1 MGDLEDRA
9 LGHVHE
15 VARERL
21 VAVDLRL
28 DLVGRV
34 QQPAQ
39 HRVLLDDPRVLAQVA
54 DRGHRAREQL
64 DRRRSADVLQVARL
78 LEVLDQRQRVDRLAL
93 AVQVEH
99 RPGRCAR
106 GSRGRS
112 PPG

>member
-9 LGHVHE
+9 LGHVDE

-39 HRVLLDDPRVLAQVA
+39 HRVLADDPRVLAHVA
-54 DRGHRAREQL
+54 DGRDRARQQL
-64 DRRRSADVLQVARL
+64 DRGRAADALQVARL
-78 LEVLDQRQRVDRLAL
+78 LEVLDERQRVDRLAL
-93 AVQVEH
+93 RVQVEH
-99 RPGRCAR
+99 RLVDAPVALAVEVVRR
-106 GSRGRS
+106 
-112 PPG
+112 

>member
-21 VAVDLRL
+21 VAVDLGL

-39 HRVLLDDPRVLAQVA
+39 HRVLFDDPRVVAQVA
-54 DRGHRAREQL
+54 DGRDRAGEQL
-64 DRRRSADVLQVARL
+64 DRGRAADALEVPRL
-78 LEVLDQRQRVDRLAL
+78 LEVLDQRQRVDRLA
-93 AVQVEH
+93 V
-99 RPGRCAR
+99 PC
-106 GSRGRS
+106 RS
-112 PPG
+112 SIAW